1 MSVGLDLTK
10 SAIDA
15 RAGSLAIAL
24 RDALRQCSDFCDL
37 LNNTQVIAN
46 DQALINMGYTGGEVT
61 TLRAAFTDAK
71 ALRNV
76 ATAAQTVP
84 SLNNFLFNLQKLMGT
99 SV

>member
-10 SAIDA
+10 AALDS

-37 LNNTQVIAN
+37 LNNTNVIPN
-46 DQALINMGYTGGEVT
+46 DAFLTGMGYTAGEVT

-84 SLNNFLFNLQKLMGT
+84 SVNDFLFNLKKLMGT